1 MFGNGLS
8 ILSGY
13 PDLSTTC
20 YYPFIQSHFSARNR
34 HRNRLFINIIP
45 LSSSS
50 MLYFLLY
57 VLDWSIGSPQFRMG
71 QVRPLSHP
79 NPPLHDRTLL
89 LSETTPQLFRT
100 YYFNLCLRNGFI
112 LNAHLLGAFSL
123 GPFGVE
129 LLAFLVR
136 QPSQTFPEP
145 CPASLLLVVRQLPV
159 LGPFRSCHVVRLRW
173 KGFRCRSCRGCCG
186 RRRGS

>member
-1 MFGNGLS
+1 MDYPF
-8 ILSGY
+8 Y
-13 PDLSTTC
+13 PDIRISQQPAIIHLSKVTFPLETDIGTDYLLILYLSPHPC
-20 YYPFIQSHFSARNR
+20 YASCC
-34 HRNRLFINIIP
+34 
-45 LSSSS
+45 
-50 MLYFLLY
+50 

-112 LNAHLLGAFSL
+112 LNAHLLCAFSL
-123 GPFGVE
+123 GPLGVE

-159 LGPFRSCHVVRLRW
+159 LGPFRSCHVVRFRR
-173 KGFRCRSCRGCCG
+173 KGFRYRSRRGCCG
-186 RRRGS
+186 RRRCRGS